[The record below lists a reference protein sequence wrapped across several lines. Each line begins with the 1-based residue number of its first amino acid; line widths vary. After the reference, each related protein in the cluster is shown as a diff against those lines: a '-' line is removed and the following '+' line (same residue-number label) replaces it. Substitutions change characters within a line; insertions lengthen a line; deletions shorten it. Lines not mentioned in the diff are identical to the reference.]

1 MFPKLTE
8 RTIPKQNHLFL
19 FLIDFTDIFPGNSGA
34 ENQQDLAM
42 SGCMVMV
49 LQKNGWSL
57 NG

>member
-19 FLIDFTDIFPGNSGA
+19 FVIDFTDIFPGNSGA

-49 LQKNGWSL
+49 LQKMDGL
-57 NG
+57 